1 MLLSRNSSI
10 SSAHEEDSAPLA
22 NSIDQSYDRLTNGT
36 DGASHGHNTDGGR
49 IGESVELFCN
59 RCGNFAQIMNTKNYT
74 GDELIR
80 RENNFKCD
88 KCCHLSVVNG
98 GSESVGSVEDD
109 EEEPDIGIDD
119 DMDDAELDPE
129 RDNEMDL
136 HNAKALRLPKVEEKE
151 TTILK
156 DNNTKPILKFS
167 VSAILGDTREGV
179 RVRNEFI
186 QPQHIWPYLQ
196 QNFIHHT
203 HFPHPA
209 FLTHH
214 LHTHPLSH
222 AHPPLPH
229 HPHLPPHQL
238 NPIGAA
244 NGNSCQPQT
253 AASSSS
259 PGSTISDSDNHSTGT
274 GASSSGSGSNSNN
287 ITNTIDGRP
296 YEGVGSGHNDGGSNA
311 IEDNNNRRL
320 NLPTAQEK
328 QQQQQASPHLQPHSV
343 QHQLQSHMAPH
354 HSPLSGQAAGHQVIA
369 KPLPSRPTP
378 FLPHSLQHP
387 HLHSLLAHCR
397 NPYMSVGAQVFP
409 LPPGQGF
416 PWAHST
422 RGKPRRGMMRRAVF
436 SDSQRKGLEKRFQ
449 QQKYISKPD
458 RKKLAERLGLKD
470 SQVKIWFQNR
480 RMKWR
485 NSKERELLA
494 SGGSR
499 DQTLPNKNNPNPDL
513 SDAKCDRPVSPL
525 SPTPPSPPSHSLS
538 PHPKEERANADTP
551 TNNGAITPNSVQ
563 SPASTPSASA
573 TLQSPP
579 LMQHMP
585 NSVAVAAAT
594 AAVAFSSASSMQM
607 SSPPPLLTVATKLNA
622 NLNDQSSNASSS
634 TASSPPHT
642 GGGIVIGGGCVGG
655 GSGANIGMPPLSSA
669 EFQAKINA
677 EMQKHLAAADLKFKL
692 ESTINEAKQRR
703 MNMLNLAGA
712 VGGGGGEQHSLQLH
726 STHSGGIFISEALQV
741 NHNHHQH
748 AGNGVHLPASPAPT
762 SAHSHV
768 NPHTIPAFQNS
779 EFMKMYYDD
788 YDDSNSDSDE
798 EISVT

>member
-1 MLLSRNSSI
+1 
-10 SSAHEEDSAPLA
+10 
-22 NSIDQSYDRLTNGT
+22 
-36 DGASHGHNTDGGR
+36 
-49 IGESVELFCN
+49 
-59 RCGNFAQIMNTKNYT
+59 MNTKNYNS
-74 GDELIR
+74 DEVLR
-80 RENNFKCD
+80 RENNFKCN

-98 GSESVGSVEDD
+98 GSESVDSVEDD
-109 EEEPDIGIDD
+109 EDEPDIGIDD

-129 RDNEMDL
+129 RDDEMDL
-136 HNAKALRLPKVEEKE
+136 HEGEALRLPKVEEKE

-214 LHTHPLSH
+214 PHTHPLTH
-222 AHPPLPH
+222 AHSHLAH

-238 NPIGAA
+238 NTIGAA

-274 GASSSGSGSNSNN
+274 GGSGSGCNGNNNNNSNN

-296 YEGVGSGHNDGGSNA
+296 YEGGVVGGHNDCGNA
-311 IEDNNNRRL
+311 LEDNNNRRL
-320 NLPTAQEK
+320 NLSTMAQEK
-328 QQQQQASPHLQPHSV
+328 QQQQQQQQLAPSHLQSPA
-343 QHQLQSHMAPH
+343 HQLQAHMPPH
-354 HSPLSGQAAGHQVIA
+354 HSPLPGQAAGHQVIA

-513 SDAKCDRPVSPL
+513 SDAKCDRPISPL
-525 SPTPPSPPSHSLS
+525 SPTPPSPPTNSLS
-538 PHPKEERANADTP
+538 PQPKEERANADTP
-551 TNNGAITPNSVQ
+551 THNGATTPKSMQ
-563 SPASTPSASA
+563 SPTGTPSASA
-573 TLQSPP
+573 AALHSPP
-579 LMQHMP
+579 LMHHIP
-585 NSVAVAAAT
+585 NSVAVAAAA
-594 AAVAFSSASSMQM
+594 AAVAFSSAPSMQM
-607 SSPPPLLTVATKLNA
+607 SSPPPLLTVAAKLNV

-634 TASSPPHT
+634 AASSPPHT
-642 GGGIVIGGGCVGG
+642 GAGMMLGACGNG
-655 GSGANIGMPPLSSA
+655 GSGIGGNVGMPPLSSA

-703 MNMLNLAGA
+703 INMLNLAGA
-712 VGGGGGEQHSLQLH
+712 VAVAGGNEQHALQLH
-726 STHSGGIFISEALQV
+726 SAAHPGGLFMSEALSPHMQV
-741 NHNHHQH
+741 SHNHHQH
-748 AGNGVHLPASPAPT
+748 TSTSNGVLLPGSPITT
-762 SAHSHV
+762 SSHSHI
-768 NPHTIPAFQNS
+768 NAHTMPPFQNP